1 MNSSLALAIWL
12 HFHHL
17 QFDSLISFTYLS
29 VGSES
34 NNFFVWSS
42 CDQIAMGGGGDGFGF
57 VLDSDFATGE
67 SFKCKTYGNP
77 VLVDKENGSFRIAN
91 VECWGFE
98 GLFNKGN
105 KSSQFQSES
114 SNRNRWYSVCAIS
127 QWTRSC
133 QVPFRSVVERILTML
148 CVPYTVLIV
157 NNVHFNFLSGWH
169 LFESPYYSYLSR
181 QCSNPRIS
189 VFNSY
194 FAFPVLHD
202 LPLKDTGRTIR
213 ITSDY
218 KTMDGISCI
227 MISSSSMCWLMG
239 IQHNLYRL
247 RLVDDGTTF
256 SMVKKHR
263 FSWNRRKHE
272 KTVYNNISVFHR
284 NNLNKNNLLISFATG
299 SMKVKVDIKFS

>member
-1 MNSSLALAIWL
+1 
-12 HFHHL
+12 
-17 QFDSLISFTYLS
+17 
-29 VGSES
+29 
-34 NNFFVWSS
+34 
-42 CDQIAMGGGGDGFGF
+42 MGGGGDGFGF

-114 SNRNRWYSVCAIS
+114 SNRNRWYFLCAIS

-194 FAFPVLHD
+194 LTFPVLHD

-218 KTMDGISCI
+218 ITMDGISFI
-227 MISSSSMCWLMG
+227 MISSSLMCADWWASS
-239 IQHNLYRL
+239 
-247 RLVDDGTTF
+247 TT
-256 SMVKKHR
+256 S
-263 FSWNRRKHE
+263 SAYDSS
-272 KTVYNNISVFHR
+272 KTGQYFLWSRSIASAETEENMQKACTIISVFFTGIIWIRTIFWFHSQQGQWR
-284 NNLNKNNLLISFATG
+284 LSLIQNFLKSHFHISNSNRSYIFIKNNS
-299 SMKVKVDIKFS
+299 SR